1 MQPLDLYATIEPLIG
16 FDSQYERLYERY
28 LFLLKSL
35 HVNSVLDIG
44 CGNGTLLLHLQKEG
58 FMAQGIERS
67 AMMVERALAKGVNAS
82 LLELD
87 AFEAESFDAIL
98 AVADVLN
105 YIPEDELEYFFAQV
119 HRVLKQGGSFL
130 ADINTLYGFEAIADG
145 VMVKEEG
152 DCFLSVDARF
162 EKPLLHTHITLF
174 QKKEEFYS
182 KEQGLITQYFHP
194 LNIFKKRRNF
204 SLAKTYPIALFSND
218 EADKVILYFVKT
230 ASK

>member
-16 FDSQYERLYERY
+16 FDAQYERLYARY
-28 LFLLKSL
+28 LKELKSL
-35 HVNSVLDIG
+35 HVKEILDIG
-44 CGNGTLLLHLQKEG
+44 CGNGTLLVHLKKEG
-58 FMAQGIERS
+58 FVAQGIERS
-67 AMMVERALAKGVNAS
+67 PMMVERALAKGVNAS

-105 YIPEDELEYFFAQV
+105 YIPEDELEHFFAQV

-152 DCFLSVDARF
+152 DCFLSVDAHF
-162 EKPLLHTHITLF
+162 EKPLLQTQITLF
-174 QKKEEFYS
+174 RKEKEHYI
-182 KEQGLITQYFHP
+182 KEQGSITQYFHP
-194 LNIFKKRRNF
+194 LNRFKKLKHFRLF
-204 SLAKTYPIALFSND
+204 KTYPMTLFSEHD
-218 EADKVILYFVKT
+218 ADKTLLHFIKT